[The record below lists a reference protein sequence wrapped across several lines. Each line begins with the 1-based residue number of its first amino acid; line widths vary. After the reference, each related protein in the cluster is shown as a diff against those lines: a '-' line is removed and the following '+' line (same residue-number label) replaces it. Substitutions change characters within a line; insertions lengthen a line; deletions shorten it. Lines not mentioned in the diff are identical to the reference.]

1 MNRSHALIRSKDSS
15 SSSQSLVL
23 IACVLAIAALYLG
36 RQVFIP
42 LALALILSFLLTP
55 LVMALEKLRLGRV
68 PAVLMVTILSF
79 AFIGTVIWGAAGPL
93 VEILS
98 ELPSYKENLDIK
110 IQALHATN
118 GGSLS
123 KATATVEALNKE
135 LSAMPRDVRARA
147 QNKATARPLP
157 VQVTAPQSSL
167 VEELR
172 ELLGPLTG
180 PIETAAIVIIFTLF
194 MLVKREDLRNRLIRL
209 AGRGQLSL
217 MTQALDDA
225 AQRLSRYLM
234 LQFLVNA
241 SYGLLFGLA
250 LHFIGVPHA
259 RLFGVL
265 CAILRFV
272 PYIGTLI
279 GAAFPIAMSLAVF
292 PGWGHAGLTFGAF
305 VILELTVSNILEPL
319 LYGAHTG
326 ISSLA
331 ILVAA
336 VFWAMLWGPV
346 GLVLSTPLTVC
357 LMVLGRHVPQLKFL
371 EIVLG
376 DEPVLPAEQHFYQRL
391 LALDQEEAR
400 TIAETYLKDHPV
412 ELLYETVLIPAL
424 KLAEQ
429 DYNTGDVDDNTRRFI
444 FRTTKDLVEELGENF
459 EESDLAGSTDADRH
473 DEVRP
478 RITGT
483 STAEI
488 ACVPAREGADEL
500 ATKMLAQVLSRA
512 GHRVHEFS
520 TASIENVASE
530 LSPEAS
536 RIVIL
541 SAIPPFS
548 VNQARLLC
556 RRLRKSISDVEIV
569 VGLWNFEGGAT
580 AAQERLKAGCPTV
593 VITTLSDAL
602 KQIQQIIDPAAAEV
616 AEAQEVRA
624 ELEA

>member
-1 MNRSHALIRSKDSS
+1 MIRSKDSP

-23 IACVLAIAALYLG
+23 IACVLAIAALYFG

-42 LALALILSFLLTP
+42 LALALVLSFLLTP
-55 LVMALEKLRLGRV
+55 MVMALEKLRLGRV
-68 PAVLMVTILSF
+68 PAVFLVTLLSF
-79 AFIGTVIWGAAGPL
+79 ALIGIVMWGAAGPL

-98 ELPSYKENLDIK
+98 ELPSYQENLDTK
-110 IQALHATN
+110 IHALHARKDGN
-118 GGSLS
+118 LS

-135 LSAMPRDVRARA
+135 LSAVPGEITARA
-147 QNKATARPLP
+147 QNKASARPLP

-167 VEELR
+167 IQELR

-180 PIETAAIVIIFTLF
+180 PIETAAIVVIFTLF
-194 MLVKREDLRNRLIRL
+194 MLVQREDLRNRLIRL

-241 SYGLLFGLA
+241 CYGLSFGLA

-259 RLFGVL
+259 SLFGVL
-265 CAILRFV
+265 GVILRFV

-279 GAAFPIAMSLAVF
+279 GAAFPVAMSLAVF
-292 PGWGHAGLTFGAF
+292 PGWGHAASAFGVF
-305 VILELTVSNILEPL
+305 VVLELTVSNILEPL

-346 GLVLSTPLTVC
+346 GLILSTPLTVC

-376 DEPVLPAEQHFYQRL
+376 DEPVLPPEQHFYQRL

-400 TIAETYLKDHPV
+400 TIAETYLKDHPLEV
-412 ELLYETVLIPAL
+412 LYESVLIPAL

-429 DYNTGDVDDNTRRFI
+429 DYSTGDVDDDTRRFI
-444 FRTTKDLVEELGENF
+444 FRTTKELVEELGETL
-459 EESDLAGSTDADRH
+459 EESDLPRSADAG
-473 DEVRP
+473 EVRL
-478 RITGT
+478 RITAT

-500 ATKMLAQVLSRA
+500 ATTMLVQVLSQA
-512 GHRVHEFS
+512 GHRVHEFG
-520 TASIENVASE
+520 TASIENLASE
-530 LSPEAS
+530 LSPAAL

-556 RRLRKSISDVEIV
+556 RRLRKNISNLELV

-580 AAQERLKAGCPTV
+580 AAQERLGAGCPSAV
-593 VITTLSDAL
+593 VTTLSDAL
-602 KQIQQIIDPAAAEV
+602 NQIQQIIDPIAAEV

-624 ELEA
+624 ESEA